1 MFKTKFFNQ
10 KISDY
15 NFNSP
20 KHNFPLENQINE
32 FLENEASS
40 IKNIID
46 IKFISEENMAI
57 LIYETN
63 E

>member
-10 KISDY
+10 KID
-15 NFNSP
+15 
-20 KHNFPLENQINE
+20 HNNLINKKYIFTLENQINE

-46 IKFISEENMAI
+46 IKFITEENMAI
-57 LIYETN
+57 IIYETK
-63 E
+63 

>member
-10 KISDY
+10 KIDHN
-15 NFNSP
+15 NFIN
-20 KHNFPLENQINE
+20 KKYIFTLENQINE

-46 IKFISEENMAI
+46 IKFITEENMAI
-57 LIYETN
+57 IIYETK
-63 E
+63 